1 MPASGSFHVQL
12 QDRDIA
18 LLTGLFESRL
28 MTLAQA
34 AAIHF
39 NGGTE
44 AAKKRIQKL
53 KAAGYLAERPRRA
66 YDPSILFLTRKSFTV
81 LADGGYLDDYPPLIW
96 TDLEKRARVSE
107 LTLKHELA
115 VMDFKAAMYTAVAKS
130 PTLRVAEFS
139 TWPLLYE
146 FHASPN
152 DGRTSMVVRPD
163 GYIRIHETESDGSV
177 SEHTFFL
184 EIDRSTEVL
193 DTLVTRSACYRDYYR
208 RGGLAARHGRP
219 HTEFEQFPFRVLI
232 VVRNTERRNN
242 LCERLLSVRPQI
254 LSQVWLSTFPEATA
268 EPQDSIWV
276 TPLGYREA
284 TAGTQFEKLRNHDLS
299 TYRRQEMRETFIEAK
314 VQKCSLFVEWVP
326 TPMHHS
332 VAERLNPQIVSSN
345 GGKDD
350 RPHIDAKI

>member
-1 MPASGSFHVQL
+1 MPTTGSFHVEL

-18 LLTGLFESRL
+18 LLKGLFESRL
-28 MTLAQA
+28 MTIAQA

-66 YDPSILFLTRKSFTV
+66 YDPSILFLTKKSFAT
-81 LADGGYLDDYPPLIW
+81 LAEGGYLNDYPPLIW

-115 VMDFKAAMYTAVAKS
+115 VMDFKAAVHTAVATCAK
-130 PTLRVAEFS
+130 LRIAEFT

-152 DGRTSMVVRPD
+152 EGRKTMTVRPD
-163 GYIRIHETESDGSV
+163 GFVRLHEAESDGSS

-184 EIDRSTEVL
+184 ELDRSTEVL
-193 DTLVTRSACYRDYYR
+193 DTLITRTLCYRDYYR

-219 HTEFEQFPFRVLI
+219 HKEFEQFPFRVLI

-242 LCERLLSVRPQI
+242 LCERLVSLRPAI
-254 LSQVWLSTFPEATA
+254 LSQIWLTTFQEGIADPLGA
-268 EPQDSIWV
+268 IWV
-276 TPLGYREA
+276 TPYLYR
-284 TAGTQFEKLRNHDLS
+284 TAVAGSPFASFQQDPAI
-299 TYRRQEMRETFIEAK
+299 YRRSIEREIYVEGRVEK
-314 VQKCSLFVEWVP
+314 QSLLCFP
-326 TPMHHS
+326 TESMAPPLDNS
-332 VAERLNPQIVSSN
+332 DKRLDPSSAS
-345 GGKDD
+345 GMLASGL
-350 RPHIDAKI
+350 

>member
-1 MPASGSFHVQL
+1 MSPRKTFQVEL

-18 LLTGLFESRL
+18 LLTGFFESRL

-39 NGGTE
+39 HGGTE

-53 KAAGYLAERPRRA
+53 KAAGYLAE
-66 YDPSILFLTRKSFTV
+66 
-81 LADGGYLDDYPPLIW
+81 GGYLDEYPPLIW

-115 VMDFKAAMYTAVAKS
+115 VMDFKAAVYTAVSQS
-130 PTLRVAEFS
+130 PKLSVAEFA

-152 DGRTSMVVRPD
+152 EGHTSMVVRPD
-163 GYIRIHETESDGSV
+163 GYLRIHETESDGSV

-208 RGGLAARHGRP
+208 RGGLAAKQGRP
-219 HTEFEQFPFRVLI
+219 HAEFEQFPFRVLI
-232 VVRNTERRNN
+232 VVRNAERRNN
-242 LCERLLSVRPQI
+242 LCERLLALRPPI
-254 LSQVWLSTFPEATA
+254 LSQVWLTTLPEANATPFA
-268 EPQDSIWV
+268 SIWILPQDYRNAWIHSAIGSIENKAAV
-276 TPLGYREA
+276 
-284 TAGTQFEKLRNHDLS
+284 
-299 TYRRQEMRETFIEAK
+299 YRR
-314 VQKCSLFVEWVP
+314 
-326 TPMHHS
+326 
-332 VAERLNPQIVSSN
+332 N
-345 GGKDD
+345 GD
-350 RPHIDAKI
+350 RDLHIDEHVPKKPLLARTSALENGV